1 MIQQFH
7 FWNFSKKIKMLI
19 QKDTCTHMF
28 IAALFERAKIWK
40 QVSINIRMD
49 TEDVLCVCI
58 YTYIYS
64 AMKKNATLLLRQH
77 GDLRGIM
84 ISETSLIKKG
94 KYYMISLI
102 LGIQKMN
109 KYNTRETDL

>member
-1 MIQQFH
+1 
-7 FWNFSKKIKMLI
+7 MLI

-58 YTYIYS
+58 YTYILS
-64 AMKKNATLLLRQH
+64 HEKECNLA
-77 GDLRGIM
+77 
-84 ISETSLIKKG
+84 SETTWGPKR
-94 KYYMISLI
+94 YYD
-102 LGIQKMN
+102 K
-109 KYNTRETDL
+109 